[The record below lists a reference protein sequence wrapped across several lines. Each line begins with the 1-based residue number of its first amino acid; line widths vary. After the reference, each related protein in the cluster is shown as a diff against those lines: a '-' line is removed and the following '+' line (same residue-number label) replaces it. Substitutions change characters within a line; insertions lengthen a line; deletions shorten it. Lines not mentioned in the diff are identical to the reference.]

1 MQKTQKSAAQ
11 LLVLGFAAMIL
22 AGALLLM
29 LPFAS
34 RDGRSIPFINAL
46 FTATSASCVTGLVMY
61 DTWTQFT
68 LFGQAVIIS
77 LIQVGGLGFMI
88 IAIEF
93 SLAAGKRIGL
103 RSRAML
109 SESVGAS
116 QIGGVVRLVRRVL
129 IGTAMFEGAG
139 AVIMSTRFI
148 PLFGVARGIWYSVFH
163 SISAFCNAGFDLMGI
178 RKPSSS
184 LTYFAGD
191 PVISLTICSLIM
203 IGGIGFI
210 VWNDIAENKGRWKK
224 LSYQSK
230 SALFMTF
237 AITVASTLLFLLFE
251 KDYTLKGTPVGK
263 SVLEAI
269 FMSVTP
275 RTAGFNTVDIASM
288 SDASN
293 FLTML
298 LMFIGASPGGTGGG
312 LKTTTFMIVVAAMVA
327 SVEGRDEPVAGHHRI
342 SKDTLVKA
350 LSALSMYMIPTIF
363 GTLILCAQSEPFMN
377 SAYECLS
384 AIGTVGLTTGITSTL
399 RPLSKVVII
408 LLMYVG
414 RVGSMSVFTAFSF
427 SHKSSGLRRPVG
439 DLVV

>member
-1 MQKTQKSAAQ
+1 MQKTEKSAAQ
-11 LLVLGFAAMIL
+11 LLVIGFAAMIL
-22 AGALLLM
+22 VGALLLM

-46 FTATSASCVTGLVMY
+46 FTSTSASCVTGLVMY

-68 LFGQAVIIS
+68 LFGQIVILC

-93 SLAAGKRIGL
+93 SLAAGRKIGL

-129 IGTAMFEGAG
+129 MGTVMFEGIG
-139 AVIMSTRFI
+139 AIIMSVRFI
-148 PLFGVARGIWYSVFH
+148 PMFGVAQGLWYSVFH
-163 SISAFCNAGFDLMGI
+163 SISAFCNAGFDLMGQK
-178 RKPSSS
+178 KPSSS
-184 LTYFAGD
+184 LTLFAGD
-191 PVISLTICSLIM
+191 PVISITICSLIL

-210 VWNDIAENKGRWKK
+210 VWNDIVENKGRWKK
-224 LSYQSK
+224 LSFQSK
-230 SALFMTF
+230 SALFMTAF
-237 AITVASTLLFLLFE
+237 LTIIGTLLFLLFE
-251 KDYTLKGTPVGK
+251 HDHTLKNTPAGQQI
-263 SVLEAI
+263 LESF

-293 FLTML
+293 FLTMI

-312 LKTTTFMIVVAAMVA
+312 LKTTTAMVVIAAMVA
-327 SVEGRDEPVAGHHRI
+327 NIEGRDEPVAGHHRI

-350 LSALSMYMIPTIF
+350 LSALSVYIIPVTVGIMV
-363 GTLILCAQSEPFMN
+363 LCVQKVPFMN
-377 SAYECLS
+377 STYECLS
-384 AIGTVGLTTGITSTL
+384 AIGTVGLTTGITSSL
-399 RPLSKVVII
+399 LPMSKIAII
-408 LLMYVG
+408 LLMYIG
-414 RVGSMSVFTAFSF
+414 RVGSMSVFSAFSF
-427 SHKSSGLRRPVG
+427 GHKNTGLKRPVG
-439 DLVV
+439 DLVI

>member
-11 LLVLGFAAMIL
+11 LLVLGFAVMIL
-22 AGALLLM
+22 TGALLLM

-68 LFGQAVIIS
+68 LFGQVVILA

-103 RSRAML
+103 RSRAIL

-116 QIGGVVRLVRRVL
+116 HIGGVVRLVRRVL
-129 IGTAMFEGAG
+129 IGTVMFEGAG
-139 AVIMSTRFI
+139 ALIISTRFI

-163 SISAFCNAGFDLMGI
+163 SVSAFCNAGFDLMG
-178 RKPSSS
+178 RMKPSSS

-191 PVISLTICSLIM
+191 PVVSLTICALIT

-210 VWNDIAENKGRWKK
+210 VWNDIVEQKGRWKK

-230 SALFMTF
+230 AALFMTLV
-237 AITVASTLLFLLFE
+237 ITVASTLLFLLFE
-251 KDYTLKGTPVGK
+251 KDYTLKGSPAGK
-263 SVLEAI
+263 RVLEAI

-312 LKTTTFMIVVAAMVA
+312 LKTTTFMIVIAAMVA
-327 SVEGRDEPVAGHHRI
+327 AVEGHDEPVAGHHRI

-350 LSALSMYMIPTIF
+350 LSALSMYMILTIV
-363 GTLILCAQSEPFMN
+363 GTLILCAQREPFMN
-377 SAYECLS
+377 SSYECLS
-384 AIGTVGLTTGITSTL
+384 AIGTVGLTTGITPTL
-399 RPLSKVVII
+399 HNLSKVVII
-408 LLMYVG
+408 FLMYIG
-414 RVGSMSVFTAFSF
+414 RVGSMSVFTAFSLN
-427 SHKSSGLRRPVG
+427 HTNTGLKRPVG
-439 DLVV
+439 ELVV